1 MKAFTKLIAVLLAA
15 VMCLCVFSACAV
27 KTDPP
32 AEEQTPASDPAKTPD
47 AATEQAAPASDV
59 TLEIEVDWT
68 DDNLAAFTALMDKF
82 TAETGIKTEIVSVGE
97 EIETQLK
104 IRMASNDMPDL
115 WVTHGWSL
123 IRYKDFLTDL
133 SGESWVS
140 DISDAAAGVI
150 TDTDGRRYHRYSLP
164 SVSLPSKAKKTLPSR
179 ASLER
184 YASDFISLSFVSP
197 KI

>member
-115 WVTHGWSL
+115 WLVADPL
-123 IRYKDFLTDL
+123 
-133 SGESWVS
+133 
-140 DISDAAAGVI
+140 
-150 TDTDGRRYHRYSLP
+150 
-164 SVSLPSKAKKTLPSR
+164 
-179 ASLER
+179 
-184 YASDFISLSFVSP
+184 
-197 KI
+197 

>member
-27 KTDPP
+27 KAGPP

-82 TAETGIKTEIVSVGE
+82 TAETGIKTERS
-97 EIETQLK
+97 
-104 IRMASNDMPDL
+104 
-115 WVTHGWSL
+115 
-123 IRYKDFLTDL
+123 
-133 SGESWVS
+133 
-140 DISDAAAGVI
+140 
-150 TDTDGRRYHRYSLP
+150 
-164 SVSLPSKAKKTLPSR
+164 
-179 ASLER
+179 
-184 YASDFISLSFVSP
+184 
-197 KI
+197 

>member
-150 TDTDGRRYHRYSLP
+150 TDTDGKLYVLP
-164 SVSLPSKAKKTLPSR
+164 VSIALSCICFNKDVVQP
-179 ASLER
+179 ASIGPR
-184 YASDFISLSFVSP
+184 
-197 KI
+197 

>member
-1 MKAFTKLIAVLLAA
+1 MKAFTKLIAILLAA

-140 DISDAAAGVI
+140 DISDAAAPI
-150 TDTDGRRYHRYSLP
+150 QTASCTSCLFRLHSP
-164 SVSLPSKAKKTLPSR
+164 ASVSTRTLWKQP
-179 ASLER
+179 ASIGPR
-184 YASDFISLSFVSP
+184 
-197 KI
+197 